1 MDFLGV
7 GGFELLFI
15 LVLAIIVL
23 GPARMVDLARNL
35 GGYWRE
41 AQRVLRETADAAT
54 VKLDQ
59 PLRLDGEDQK
69 DVPRPKDSVPSSK
82 DSEGTAGEASQRG

>member
-23 GPARMVDLARNL
+23 GPAKMVDLARNL

-59 PLRLDGEDQK
+59 PLGPDGGDQK
-69 DVPRPKDSVPSSK
+69 DVPRPKDSVASSQ
-82 DSEGTAGEASQRG
+82 DSEEAEGEAQRRG